1 MFGTAFVEFP
11 LVNSG
16 ATKGMPAGTFP
27 SRAGSKHSASDAVKG
42 ADMRTLVRD
51 FLHGT
56 RMTARRPGLTVT
68 AVLALGLGI
77 GANTAV
83 FSVVNTVL
91 LRPLPYAGQDRLV
104 ALGWSYFNFHRWR
117 EQRRSMEAVSAVN
130 PFSMSLSTGDEP
142 TACRA

>member
-1 MFGTAFVEFP
+1 
-11 LVNSG
+11 
-16 ATKGMPAGTFP
+16 
-27 SRAGSKHSASDAVKG
+27 
-42 ADMRTLVRD
+42 MRTLVRD

-104 ALGWSYFNFHRWR
+104 ALGWSYFNFHRSR
-117 EQRRSMEAVSAVN
+117 EPQRSMEAVSAVN